1 VEHLEDWE
9 RLAQPIV
16 LAVWNVKLREG
27 RWVLVH
33 EAIADLDKIL
43 AGWRDNKTETTVH
56 FPAENTV
63 DETGLRNL
71 GHRIGYRM
79 YDIVAKG

>member
-1 VEHLEDWE
+1 LPDRHGIPGKSVSTCQSIARPLISHEALKHRRTFRHRFDVEHLEDWE

-33 EAIADLDKIL
+33 EAIADLE
-43 AGWRDNKTETTVH
+43 R
-56 FPAENTV
+56 
-63 DETGLRNL
+63 
-71 GHRIGYRM
+71 Y
-79 YDIVAKG
+79 